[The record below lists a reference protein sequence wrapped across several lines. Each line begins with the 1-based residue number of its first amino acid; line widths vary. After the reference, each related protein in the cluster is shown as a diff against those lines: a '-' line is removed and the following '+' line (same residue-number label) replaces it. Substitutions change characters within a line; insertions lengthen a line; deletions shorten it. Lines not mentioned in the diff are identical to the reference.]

1 MSEVYVHPGWIG
13 SRMGT
18 LETASRTRV
27 AYLTRLGEGIIPTA
41 DTVYQEGDLV
51 HLVMRHD
58 DDARV
63 EAIFSKAPVK
73 EEH

>member
-1 MSEVYVHPGWIG
+1 MV
-13 SRMGT
+13 T
-18 LETASRTRV
+18 LESAAKVRV
-27 AYLTRLGEGIIPTA
+27 ADLTRLGEGIIPSG

-58 DDARV
+58 DDTRV
-63 EAIFSKAPVK
+63 ESVLSQAPVK